1 MKGEPLNNLRMSIAL
16 FYTDYSDLPYQVS
29 TTQGAGFDTRNII
42 VDQTST
48 GVEWESS
55 WAITDRFLLHAT
67 VGYINVD
74 VDDPVAVAPLT
85 PEWTASISP
94 EYTMGL
100 KNGGEVLFRADWSY
114 RDDMYGEPTADPGR
128 FTAIDSRALL
138 NFNVTYYPPD
148 ANWDVSLYGTNVTD
162 ERYDNARLNT
172 GDYLL
177 VILNNDASEF
187 GVRFTSYFGQ

>member
-1 MKGEPLNNLRMSIAL
+1 
-16 FYTDYSDLPYQVS
+16 
-29 TTQGAGFDTRNII
+29 
-42 VDQTST
+42 
-48 GVEWESS
+48 
-55 WAITDRFLLHAT
+55 
-67 VGYINVD
+67 
-74 VDDPVAVAPLT
+74 
-85 PEWTASISP
+85 
-94 EYTMGL
+94 MGL
-100 KNGGEVLFRADWSY
+100 GNGGEVLFRADWSY

-128 FTAIDSRALL
+128 FTAIDSRTLL

-187 GVRFTSYFGQ
+187 GVRLTSYFGR